1 LQPKKQN
8 SVRLI
13 GLALISLFVLITLRI
28 SGQDKDSLLL
38 IINTEENDSVRF
50 NATIEFVNLIA
61 DDYPDS
67 STGG

>member
-1 LQPKKQN
+1 MQPKKQN